1 MSQDSSEKSSTLLY
15 DVAACFP
22 EAEWKML
29 HEWQKELYKN
39 IMKEIHHALTS
50 LGPLIVTTVFSLR
63 AKENEALCPMSSED
77 SQRRPSA
84 DCSPSDTVN
93 NSDALFRKNR
103 EEQLHLIH
111 AEDPEG
117 KERNCYLGPDFSL
130 KNTAMCLRKE
140 EPVSIFID
148 HLGEEVRKTITNPNT
163 VASLRIKDEEERYSL
178 EHQTGRRIKI
188 ISAPLDNVN
197 MINEWKDEG
206 IEKSTKRKKY
216 RAHLGKLK
224 IWAMD
229 PEKETNCRSHLWPGS
244 DEKLQGIGCS
254 SNNPAQSV
262 LPHESDHIE
271 LPDNYVE
278 HEDNYVEHESNIGN
292 INPLIYQHEI
302 TQKKTRY
309 LCAICRKSF
318 SAKTSV
324 ARHQRTHTGERPFQC
339 AVCGKRFIQNG
350 DLIRHR
356 RSHSGERPYHCT
368 YCGKRFSQ
376 KWHLGSHQRM
386 HGILSKK
393 KPILQVLS

>member
-1 MSQDSSEKSSTLLY
+1 MSQNISEQSSTLLY
-15 DVAACFP
+15 DVATCFP

-63 AKENEALCPMSSED
+63 AKENEGLWSMSSED
-77 SQRRPSA
+77 SQRRHSV

-111 AEDPEG
+111 AENHEG
-117 KERNCYLGPDFSL
+117 KERNGYLGPDFSL
-130 KNTAMCLRKE
+130 KNTSTCLRQE

-148 HLGEEVRKTITNPNT
+148 HLGEEVTEPITDPNP
-163 VASLRIKDEEERYSL
+163 VSSLRIKDEEERYSL
-178 EHQTGRRIKI
+178 DHQTGRRIKI
-188 ISAPLDNVN
+188 ISTPLDNVS
-197 MINEWKDEG
+197 MIKEWNDEG
-206 IEKSTKRKKY
+206 IEKSTKRKTY

-224 IWAMD
+224 MKVMD
-229 PEKETNCRSHLWPGS
+229 PEKETNCRSQLWPRS

-254 SNNPAQSV
+254 SNNPAHSV
-262 LPHESDHIE
+262 LPPESDHVE

-278 HEDNYVEHESNIGN
+278 HEGNIGN
-292 INPLIYQHEI
+292 INPLIYQHQI

-309 LCAICRKSF
+309 SCAICRKSF

-339 AVCGKRFIQNG
+339 AVCGKRFIQSG

-368 YCGKRFSQ
+368 YCGKQFSQ
-376 KWHLGSHQRM
+376 KWHLGTHQRM

-393 KPILQVLS
+393 KSIL